1 LFKEEDNILMIL
13 SHGLFINIAKHING
27 MKYKTCYPLEK
38 TYCVP
43 DRYTTVSLAQKPAFL
58 IYYELFMLREGQKE
72 LKLNFIS
79 RLPTGVSDEIKR
91 LYKEHIE
98 DCYKKDKNIAPSSD
112 WQKKGKH
119 DKKSKE
125 KKVHKSSKSQKKRFD
140 RRQ

>member
-1 LFKEEDNILMIL
+1 MIL

-79 RLPTGVSDEIKR
+79 RLPTGVTDEIKR
-91 LYKEHIE
+91 LYKQYIE
-98 DCYKKDKNIAPSSD
+98 DCYKKIRIYHLQMTGIKKENMIKRA
-112 WQKKGKH
+112 KGK
-119 DKKSKE
+119 
-125 KKVHKSSKSQKKRFD
+125 RT
-140 RRQ
+140 